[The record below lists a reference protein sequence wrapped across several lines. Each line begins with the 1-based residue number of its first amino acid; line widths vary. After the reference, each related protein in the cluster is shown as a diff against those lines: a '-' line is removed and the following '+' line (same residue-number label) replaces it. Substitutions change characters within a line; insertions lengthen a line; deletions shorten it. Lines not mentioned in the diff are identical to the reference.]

1 MPTQCT
7 VTADPRQAAGRY
19 PAPWEQEE
27 GCLGRP
33 MAFMI
38 PAKVSAGDP
47 NRFEVLQQASI
58 GE

>member
-1 MPTQCT
+1 
-7 VTADPRQAAGRY
+7 
-19 PAPWEQEE
+19 
-27 GCLGRP
+27 